1 MTPHDKARAIAL
13 TKIFSAQELEYIT
26 DWIMAA
32 HDPDWIMAAA
42 INSDQNQFRVEDI
55 IWEAHGM
62 AVQSM
67 DNI

>member
-1 MTPHDKARAIAL
+1 MLDHDKARAKAL

-26 DWIMAA
+26 EWIMATD
-32 HDPDWIMAAA
+32 HQSDP
-42 INSDQNQFRVEDI
+42 NRSRVEDI

-67 DNI
+67 DSI